1 MLPLEIVLRRKE
13 IRDELRSVDDS
24 IGIVFTFHCSGFSST
39 PFQTTTFANTSR
51 RERKEAR
58 PDGGEV

>member
-13 IRDELRSVDDS
+13 IRDEPRSVDDS
-24 IGIVFTFHCSGFSST
+24 IGIGFKFRSFGFSST
-39 PFQTTTFANTSR
+39 AFQTTTFAYTSR
-51 RERKEAR
+51 RERKEAH